1 MSFAE
6 LSKSESPSQ
15 RRAKIVATLGPASN
29 TEAVVRDLV
38 RAGVKAAYM
47 IPAILAAVKATE
59 RPAYA
64 QSSGSPVPAPFLP

>member
-1 MSFAE
+1 MNEEQTPKQSDGMN
-6 LSKSESPSQ
+6 
-15 RRAKIVATLGPASN
+15 RRGI
-29 TEAVVRDLV
+29 V

-64 QSSGSPVPAPFLP
+64 QSSGAPVGAPFLP

>member
-1 MSFAE
+1 MNE
-6 LSKSESPSQ
+6 EKNPKQSEGLD
-15 RRAKIVATLGPASN
+15 RRRI
-29 TEAVVRDLV
+29 V

-64 QSSGSPVPAPFLP
+64 QSSGTPHVP

>member
-1 MSFAE
+1 MNEEKNPKQSDGVD
-6 LSKSESPSQ
+6 
-15 RRAKIVATLGPASN
+15 RRG
-29 TEAVVRDLV
+29 LV

-64 QSSGSPVPAPFLP
+64 SGAPVGVPILR

>member
-1 MSFAE
+1 M
-6 LSKSESPSQ
+6 LRSKDFISEGKSMNNEEKKPEQSDGLD
-15 RRAKIVATLGPASN
+15 RRG
-29 TEAVVRDLV
+29 LV

-64 QSSGSPVPAPFLP
+64 GSSGAPVVIPFNP